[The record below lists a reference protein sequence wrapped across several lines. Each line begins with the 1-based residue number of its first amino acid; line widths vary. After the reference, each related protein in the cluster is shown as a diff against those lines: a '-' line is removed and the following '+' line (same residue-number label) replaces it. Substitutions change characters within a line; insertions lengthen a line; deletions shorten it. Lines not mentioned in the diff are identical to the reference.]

1 MLGGAYEFLTR
12 SPVLGFLAARRAGV
26 PARESA
32 TVDAASDP
40 GKLAVMGDGWSSKS
54 SCVRLSDER
63 VLRPSLGAGVARAD
77 GRVVRGRDAGAVA
90 GVAGL
95 ANDSS
100 GFSCSDA
107 ACGELPRM
115 LLTGNA
121 LLVTL
126 RAC

>member
-1 MLGGAYEFLTR
+1 MFGDAYEFLTR

-40 GKLAVMGDGWSSKS
+40 GKLAVSGDGWSSRS
-54 SCVRLSDER
+54 SCVRFRDER
-63 VLRPSLGAGVARAD
+63 VLRPSLGAGVPRFD
-77 GRVVRGRDAGAVA
+77 GREARSRDAGAAA

-95 ANDSS
+95 TGSWGAS
-100 GFSCSDA
+100 GSGA
-107 ACGELPRM
+107 GCGENSLTS
-115 LLTGNA
+115 LTGNDWF
-121 LLVTL
+121 VTS